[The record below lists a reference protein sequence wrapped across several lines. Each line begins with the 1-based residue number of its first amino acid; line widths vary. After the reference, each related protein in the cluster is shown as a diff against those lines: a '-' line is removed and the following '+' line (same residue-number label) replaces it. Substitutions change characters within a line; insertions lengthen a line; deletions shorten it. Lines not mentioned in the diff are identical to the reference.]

1 MSDTVS
7 LARRPEVRL
16 GVVVAVAVA
25 AGLVA
30 WLLVRGG
37 GTTHAHV
44 TAAHAVSAVE
54 LAALPSTVHHP
65 VYWAGPQP
73 GTTYEVRV
81 TSAGLVFLRYLPAGV
96 PVGAKQ
102 SSLTVG
108 TYPVKDAL
116 AAVRGLAKRLHVTP
130 VQMSGGALAVQ
141 DTAHRSSVYFASP
154 GSDYQVEVFAPSPA
168 Q

>member
-44 TAAHAVSAVE
+44 TPAHAVSAVE

-81 TSAGLVFLRYLPAGV
+81 TSAGLVFLRYLPAPEMYPRLEFSREILRLPLPRV
-96 PVGAKQ
+96 
-102 SSLTVG
+102 SLHG
-108 TYPVKDAL
+108 IREDHE
-116 AAVRGLAKRLHVTP
+116 R
-130 VQMSGGALAVQ
+130 SC
-141 DTAHRSSVYFASP
+141 AHRSETGRTA
-154 GSDYQVEVFAPSPA
+154 
-168 Q
+168 